1 MKDTRLKMNE
11 VKKTIVKLAFMAAR
25 VEANTACPYF
35 GYQREEP
42 KQIKEMRKF

>member
-1 MKDTRLKMNE
+1 MKDTHLKVRK
-11 VKKTIVKLAFMAAR
+11 VKKAIVKLAFMAAKI
-25 VEANTACPYF
+25 EANTACPYF

>member
-1 MKDTRLKMNE
+1 MKNTHLKMSE
-11 VKKTIVKLAFMAAR
+11 VKKAIVRLAFIAAK